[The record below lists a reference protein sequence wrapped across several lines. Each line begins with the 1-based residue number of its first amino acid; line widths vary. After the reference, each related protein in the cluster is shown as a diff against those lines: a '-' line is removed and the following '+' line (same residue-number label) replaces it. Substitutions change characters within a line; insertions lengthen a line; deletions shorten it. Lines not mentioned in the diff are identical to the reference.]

1 MVHKLTTK
9 DLNERLRDKL
19 ENALLINDYWKE
31 QKVRDSVW
39 NFIYRL
45 EDKLADSHYCILILS
60 TLHNHGAT
68 CEIFEK
74 NWKPIAKL
82 AEEVAN
88 LQPENDDGFF
98 DGLPELDRKQMQKK
112 GSVPKTK
119 AQRLIEQIKK

>member
-1 MVHKLTTK
+1 MSYKNMVHKLTTK

-88 LQPENDDGFF
+88 L
-98 DGLPELDRKQMQKK
+98 
-112 GSVPKTK
+112 
-119 AQRLIEQIKK
+119 